1 MKVIIPRITD
11 LQATNITE
19 NLGDWSTV
27 TTYDPG
33 EKKYVLISD
42 FDDLITNG
50 DCFFDYF
57 SKDGAEWAYNSI
69 DTQYNCDGT
78 QTISTKLYQS
88 TQATK
93 IVAGD
98 QYLIQFEVSAYT
110 SGNIAGYCAGIAGS
124 NVSALGYYQQLITA
138 GSTDLKI
145 GVIAD
150 AAFIGSVTNIL
161 IKKTGTN
168 VQRDIY
174 ESQQSQ
180 SGNFPPIDDYT
191 NWIRISAS
199 NRWKMFDDY
208 VSTQTKNTET
218 IQTKVDSSRC
228 DAIALFD
235 VEGKDTRIIVVENSI
250 NFYGTSNTSLTL
262 GIGSKS
268 LTASTT
274 KQWEVGD
281 LAEIE
286 STADNNDWMVG
297 EVTAYDSGTGALIV
311 TINTF
316 QGAGTFA
323 SWNVRYVYQNEP
335 CTLYLSESTSWTTYF
350 FAEVRFSASFSKTFP
365 LSLNSSCR
373 IVITG
378 NDDQIVRC
386 GHALVGGSRY
396 LGKTLYGISAGI
408 ISYRIQET
416 NTYGDTYLAPGK
428 SAKELNFDF
437 RVSNESK
444 DQVYQILTQLDG
456 IPCAWNANNDGEI
469 SMIAAYGVFDD
480 FTEIMNNLNDTLI
493 SLEIQGLT

>member
-1 MKVIIPRITD
+1 MKVIIPKVTD
-11 LQATNITE
+11 LQSTNITE
-19 NLGDWSTV
+19 NLSDWDTG

-50 DCFFDYF
+50 DCFFNNF
-57 SKDGAEWAYNSI
+57 STDGGEWAYNST
-69 DTQYNCDGT
+69 DTQYDCDGT
-78 QTISTKLYQS
+78 QSVNSKLYQ
-88 TQATK
+88 TIPTAK
-93 IVAGD
+93 LIVGD
-98 QYLIQFEVSAYT
+98 QYLIQFEVAAYT
-110 SGNIAGYCAGIAGS
+110 AGNIAGYCAGTAGT
-124 NVSALGYYQQLITA
+124 NVSALGYYQQLVIA
-138 GSTDLKI
+138 SSTDLKI

-150 AAFIGSVTNIL
+150 ADFVGSISNISV
-161 IKKTGTN
+161 KKTGTN

-208 VSTQTKNTET
+208 VSTQTENTKI

-228 DAIALFD
+228 DAVALFG
-235 VEGKDTRIIVVENSI
+235 VEGKDIRIILVENSA
-250 NFYGTSNTSLTL
+250 NFYGTSSTSLTL
-262 GIGSKS
+262 EVGSKS

-274 KQWEVGD
+274 KQWEEGD
-281 LAEIE
+281 LVEIE
-286 STADNNDWMVG
+286 STVDNNDWMVG

-311 TINTF
+311 NIDTF
-316 QGAGTFA
+316 QGAGTFV
-323 SWNVRYVYQNEP
+323 SWCVRYVYQNEP
-335 CTLYLSESTSWTTYF
+335 YALYLSESTSWTTYF
-350 FAEVRFSASFSKTFP
+350 FTEVRFSASFSKTFP

-378 NDDQIVRC
+378 SDDQTVRC

-416 NTYGDTYLAPGK
+416 NKYGDTYLAPGK

-444 DQVYQILTQLDG
+444 DQVYQIMTQLDG
-456 IPCAWNANNDGEI
+456 IPCAWDANNDGEI
-469 SMIAAYGVFDD
+469 SMIAAYGVYDD
-480 FTEIMNNLNDTLI
+480 FTEIMNSLNDTLV